1 MAYPLRVKAGI
12 QRIKNPPRTRN
23 NIMVLSA
30 SRCVFY
36 WIPDQARNDG
46 LMDNHV

>member
-1 MAYPLRVKAGI
+1 MAYLLRVKAGI

-30 SRCVFY
+30 
-36 WIPDQARNDG
+36 
-46 LMDNHV
+46 